1 MCIRDR
7 PRGAGPPE
15 ICVCVYAADL
25 SLHRPL
31 PGDTEMCIRD
41 SLFSYPYQ
49 MLFPAFAIS
58 ITIFALN
65 FIGDGLR
72 DALDPRLKK

>member
-1 MCIRDR
+1 MSYLGIGIQVPKASWGTLAND
-7 PRGAGPPE
+7 AIE
-15 ICVCVYAADL
+15 Y
-25 SLHRPL
+25 
-31 PGDTEMCIRD
+31 
-41 SLFSYPYQ
+41 LFSYPYQ
-49 MLFPAFAIS
+49 MLFPALAIS